1 MCTYLFK
8 HNTNIDITFDL
19 ITLFISFIGLVI
31 SGNEISQI
39 LFSVILSY
47 AGGQRNRPR
56 WLAWGVV
63 FCAISCYILALPHF
77 IYGAGEDALHLTKEY
92 QQEHATASKYLVGIN
107 ICIQCFIFIMFGFLF
122 CGLEHHRSTINSCG
136 K

>member
-1 MCTYLFK
+1 MFYV
-8 HNTNIDITFDL
+8 
-19 ITLFISFIGLVI
+19 FIQSKLDVEVNLKCGAFVIYEIYNDSTIYVTGLVI

-63 FCAISCYILALPHF
+63 FCAMSCFILASPHF
-77 IYGAGEDALHLTKEY
+77 IYGPGEDALHLTKEY
-92 QQEHATASKYLVGIN
+92 QQQYAGTSKYLVGIFN
-107 ICIQCFIFIMFGFLF
+107 LNNA
-122 CGLEHHRSTINSCG
+122 NSEL
-136 K
+136 KLYFSI